1 MAPKKKS
8 RSLNGRP
15 LHTNV
20 PSAQKN
26 YRSCKNQKK
35 KLSDKLGPKWSK
47 EEIKCFYEGY
57 RKFGQDWEKVA
68 SSIYDRSIEMV
79 EALYNTNKAYLSLP
93 EGTASVVGLTAL
105 MTDYYHVMGGSD
117 SERENYDASGFQK
130 LPKTNQGK
138 VKMSVSNE
146 DHLTTHS
153 VTASGGCLSSLRS
166 LYYGDQPRVVGKRTP
181 RFPISC
187 SNTRDEWESRAS
199 ESKSWQKSE
208 VDVNS
213 DEVEHVAAL
222 ALTEASQR
230 RGSPS
235 TSVPCKIKENMKSSY
250 EVSGG
255 HKGRPY
261 EEYGCDPNSL
271 VDRECV
277 KTVEAH
283 HKTKKWYRKKKV
295 IDVKNRRSHQN
306 VEYLTENRLETSNMD
321 DLCSLSVP
329 EGNVGTE
336 ISNAEYELLSPL
348 VEGKKSR
355 KLLHEDENTALDALQ
370 TLVDLS
376 LMMPYTAAESE
387 SSAQL
392 VEETES
398 FNLEDKSCIPQA
410 TLSARSRDKGK
421 QTMVNAISGIGN
433 TSYMQ
438 SKSGRGLSIDVVS
451 KKKKRLEQP
460 DTTWKRKR
468 KLLIPDDTKVHVDVH
483 LCENLKTE
491 ATSEHIEPIDNE
503 NQVTLPI
510 KLGSRSRHKMELKKL
525 LTPQK
530 TKSCDDKLEKMP
542 MKYSTSTQDR
552 GFFLKDKLSNC
563 MSSTLVRRWC
573 VFEWFYSAIDYPWF
587 ARREFI
593 EYLDHVGLENLPRLT
608 RVEWGVV
615 RSSLGKPRR
624 FSERFLHVERMKL
637 EHYRESVRQHYSEL
651 CAGIREGLPTD
662 LARPLSV
669 GQRVIA
675 LHPKTREVHD
685 GSVLTVYNDKCRIL
699 FDDQMVGVKLVMDFD
714 CMPSNPMYNLPEAL
728 KRQSCSINTLYLE
741 CKEPQANMHPNL
753 SRKLEKASSQHTTHG
768 LVPYTTFNLKQH
780 NNFSGY
786 SLPLWL
792 KPQANT
798 SALRSIPC
806 SLNVSQESGCR
817 VADIVNGSREK
828 AQLMVLS
835 STKEGD
841 DPLTM
846 VWGALHSFDN
856 QISSSGY
863 QKLSIKSQD
872 LMNDNLG
879 HFNQFCSS
887 EHLSASDSSI
897 PSLRHPDQGY
907 AGVPS
912 DLITS
917 CVAALFMIQAC
928 IECPYPPGDVAQI
941 LGSAVKSLHPRCSQ
955 NLHFYKEIETCI
967 GRIKTQLLAIVP
979 T

>member
-491 ATSEHIEPIDNE
+491 
-503 NQVTLPI
+503 
-510 KLGSRSRHKMELKKL
+510 
-525 LTPQK
+525 
-530 TKSCDDKLEKMP
+530 
-542 MKYSTSTQDR
+542 
-552 GFFLKDKLSNC
+552 
-563 MSSTLVRRWC
+563 
-573 VFEWFYSAIDYPWF
+573 
-587 ARREFI
+587 
-593 EYLDHVGLENLPRLT
+593 
-608 RVEWGVV
+608 
-615 RSSLGKPRR
+615 
-624 FSERFLHVERMKL
+624 
-637 EHYRESVRQHYSEL
+637 
-651 CAGIREGLPTD
+651 
-662 LARPLSV
+662 
-669 GQRVIA
+669 
-675 LHPKTREVHD
+675 
-685 GSVLTVYNDKCRIL
+685 
-699 FDDQMVGVKLVMDFD
+699 DFD

-828 AQLMVLS
+828 AQLMVNVAVEVLS